1 MSVTWS
7 YFWPAVAAGLA
18 VGAIGGTIA
27 FRRRKQLMTL
37 LAAAVVAVGA
47 AALWHGPIGAAN
59 RFTIAV
65 DRSARL
71 TLDYYEMYKVS
82 AQLRRAPLSRT
93 LALTGPADDFQRSEL
108 VRVMSALPGV
118 TRATWS
124 RDRRGLP
131 LLLEAVLASLTG
143 FLVGALLAYL
153 VELRRRYNAQWKW

>member
-18 VGAIGGTIA
+18 IGAIGGTIA

-65 DRSARL
+65 DRSA
-71 TLDYYEMYKVS
+71 
-82 AQLRRAPLSRT
+82 PLVLPTIATAGTGSR
-93 LALTGPADDFQRSEL
+93 
-108 VRVMSALPGV
+108 
-118 TRATWS
+118 
-124 RDRRGLP
+124 
-131 LLLEAVLASLTG
+131 
-143 FLVGALLAYL
+143 
-153 VELRRRYNAQWKW
+153 